1 MQIIRNALI
10 ILLLKLLD
18 FLIILCDSCCRRHIT
33 ALNLSQ
39 FIYKVFHS
47 FALFSH
53 KRYSADYSFV

>member
-47 FALFSH
+47 FALFCI
-53 KRYSADYSFV
+53 